1 MIPQKAA
8 QTSCRATRQRD
19 TQASPRIA
27 YEKPELLA
35 ISSDTCRE
43 DRSAGGATSRAT
55 STSGCWARHLYDAHC
70 YHQPMPTRI
79 PTFVARR
86 EPDSDTT
93 EFALAAFLV
102 LLPTMLAALGWLM

>member
-1 MIPQKAA
+1 
-8 QTSCRATRQRD
+8 
-19 TQASPRIA
+19 
-27 YEKPELLA
+27 
-35 ISSDTCRE
+35 
-43 DRSAGGATSRAT
+43 
-55 STSGCWARHLYDAHC
+55 
-70 YHQPMPTRI
+70 MPTRI